1 MAGIGSLLSGGSYAG
16 TGLAYATAAVAL
28 AILLL
33 GAAVL
38 RRGGRAPTTLLFF
51 VITVVEAG
59 WLAAFALMYA
69 SREAGTAIL
78 WARIAHFSS
87 CFISPA
93 IFHFATTQVGKRK
106 ALRNWIFA
114 FWSACAAIAVA
125 GLLTP
130 WFVRGVRRYAWG
142 YYAEGSLFNSVWVLF
157 FGAILVFAMRLF
169 AKAYHRSEGAARERA
184 GAFLLAFA
192 VSSLA
197 ALDYLPTVGIE
208 VYPVGYVAILGFTII
223 AASAIWRYQLA
234 DVTPEY
240 AAGQILETMKGAV
253 LVVDMQGRIRVVNR
267 AAALLLGYRREEMRG
282 MHIRTIIDPDSNMST
297 GQLLDSMGV
306 LEGQMVWRGAQGQT
320 IHILASSSLVR
331 DAEGVP
337 VAVVYVASDFGER
350 RRAEQALRESE
361 SRYRSLFDA
370 NPLPMWIYDYE
381 TLRFIAV
388 NEAAVHHYGFTREEF
403 LGMTIAGIRPEDDIP
418 QMLDAIKSASGY
430 KSRGGFRHRK
440 KNGAV
445 IDVEITSLDLD
456 QGGRHTRLV
465 IAQDITERRRAE
477 EALQK
482 SEQLYRELF
491 ENATDIV
498 YTHDLEGRFTSM
510 NVAGE
515 RSLGY
520 SRAEAQDF
528 TMRDVIAPES
538 LETALEEMRKKVRGE
553 TASTFYEIDIL
564 ARDGRRVPVEVSSR
578 LIYENGRP
586 VGVQGIARDMTERKA
601 NEQRF
606 RLLFE
611 RNLAGVF
618 RGSPDG
624 EIIECN
630 DALARIF
637 GFDSREELMSQPAG
651 SRYYDPDERP
661 RLMQQLRDQRSLT
674 NVELR
679 MRRRDGSPMWVLE
692 NVSLLDDGLLEGTII
707 DITDRKTAQEQIE
720 YQAYHDVLTGLPN
733 RLLFRDRIGV
743 ALAHSRRVARA
754 AAVMFLDLDQFKL
767 VNDTLGHTVGDGLL
781 QAIAQRL
788 VECVRGEDT
797 VARMGGDEF
806 TILLTELTDRRAAS
820 LVAQKVLD
828 AVRRPIE
835 VDGHELFVT
844 TSIGIA
850 IFPEDGTDAE
860 TLLKNADR
868 AMYRAKEVG
877 RNNYQYALDIDGF
890 AGRLS
895 LERSLRHALEREELV
910 VHYQPMVEIAT
921 GRVVGAE
928 ALLRW
933 EHPQNGLMPP
943 DDFIPVAEE
952 SLLIIPLGEW
962 VLRTACRDMKRWHD
976 AGHTSL
982 RVAVNLSPRQFQQR
996 DLAAMIE
1003 RVLEE
1008 TGLPPSA
1015 LDLEITESAA
1025 MQNAE
1030 LSLAVLH
1037 RLKEMGI
1044 RISIDDFGTGYS
1056 SLNYLKRFPIDTVKI
1071 DQEFVRDLEADANS
1085 AIVSAMISMARAL
1098 RLSVIAEGVE
1108 TEAQRAFLLRE
1119 QCPLMQGFLH
1129 SRPLPADEFA
1139 QRLSAV
1145 ASGT

>member
-477 EALQK
+477 EALI
-482 SEQLYRELF
+482 
-491 ENATDIV
+491 A
-498 YTHDLEGRFTSM
+498 
-510 NVAGE
+510 A
-515 RSLGY
+515 
-520 SRAEAQDF
+520 
-528 TMRDVIAPES
+528 RDV
-538 LETALEEMRKKVRGE
+538 
-553 TASTFYEIDIL
+553 D
-564 ARDGRRVPVEVSSR
+564 
-578 LIYENGRP
+578 
-586 VGVQGIARDMTERKA
+586 
-601 NEQRF
+601 
-606 RLLFE
+606 
-611 RNLAGVF
+611 
-618 RGSPDG
+618 
-624 EIIECN
+624 
-630 DALARIF
+630 
-637 GFDSREELMSQPAG
+637 
-651 SRYYDPDERP
+651 
-661 RLMQQLRDQRSLT
+661 
-674 NVELR
+674 
-679 MRRRDGSPMWVLE
+679 
-692 NVSLLDDGLLEGTII
+692 TI
-707 DITDRKTAQEQIE
+707 
-720 YQAYHDVLTGLPN
+720 
-733 RLLFRDRIGV
+733 
-743 ALAHSRRVARA
+743 
-754 AAVMFLDLDQFKL
+754 
-767 VNDTLGHTVGDGLL
+767 
-781 QAIAQRL
+781 
-788 VECVRGEDT
+788 
-797 VARMGGDEF
+797 
-806 TILLTELTDRRAAS
+806 
-820 LVAQKVLD
+820 
-828 AVRRPIE
+828 
-835 VDGHELFVT
+835 
-844 TSIGIA
+844 
-850 IFPEDGTDAE
+850 
-860 TLLKNADR
+860 
-868 AMYRAKEVG
+868 
-877 RNNYQYALDIDGF
+877 
-890 AGRLS
+890 
-895 LERSLRHALEREELV
+895 
-910 VHYQPMVEIAT
+910 
-921 GRVVGAE
+921 
-928 ALLRW
+928 
-933 EHPQNGLMPP
+933 
-943 DDFIPVAEE
+943 
-952 SLLIIPLGEW
+952 
-962 VLRTACRDMKRWHD
+962 
-976 AGHTSL
+976 
-982 RVAVNLSPRQFQQR
+982 
-996 DLAAMIE
+996 
-1003 RVLEE
+1003 
-1008 TGLPPSA
+1008 
-1015 LDLEITESAA
+1015 
-1025 MQNAE
+1025 
-1030 LSLAVLH
+1030 
-1037 RLKEMGI
+1037 
-1044 RISIDDFGTGYS
+1044 
-1056 SLNYLKRFPIDTVKI
+1056 
-1071 DQEFVRDLEADANS
+1071 
-1085 AIVSAMISMARAL
+1085 
-1098 RLSVIAEGVE
+1098 
-1108 TEAQRAFLLRE
+1108 
-1119 QCPLMQGFLH
+1119 
-1129 SRPLPADEFA
+1129 
-1139 QRLSAV
+1139 
-1145 ASGT
+1145 